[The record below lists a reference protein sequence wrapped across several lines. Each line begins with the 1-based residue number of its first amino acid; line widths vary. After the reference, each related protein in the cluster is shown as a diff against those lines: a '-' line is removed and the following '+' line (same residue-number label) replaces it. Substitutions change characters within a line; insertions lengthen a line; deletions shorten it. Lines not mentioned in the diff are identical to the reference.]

1 MRRIIEKLKLRF
13 RFKAKQPAAKRRS
26 SELGILAP
34 FAAIVGVIG
43 LVALII
49 VGVRSLMGQSK
60 VEPVPPQPPQPP
72 TPPVPPVSPPPPVP
86 APSRRGQQRFGIRHP
101 MVIAII
107 AVIVVIVGTL
117 AYIPFSE
124 RSSTIGGI
132 RHEPSEYDEFFT
144 YSQMEAMTH
153 FAKCDAMLFSTR
165 PEEELENVKERMAI
179 EVEFNSSAGPG
190 AHSREGQYVRRVRSP
205 EEIAE
210 TIRLAEEF
218 YERVNCQ

>member
-13 RFKAKQPAAKRRS
+13 KSEGKPPAGKRRP
-26 SELGILAP
+26 SEIGILAP
-34 FAAIVGVIG
+34 FAALLGVIG
-43 LVALII
+43 LIALVI
-49 VGVRSLMGQSK
+49 VGIRSLTGRSK
-60 VEPVPPQPPQPP
+60 VEPAPPQSPA
-72 TPPVPPVSPPPPVP
+72 PPVPPP
-86 APSRRGQQRFGIRHP
+86 APAPAAGGREPLRFSIRHP
-101 MVIAII
+101 LVIAII

-117 AYIPFSE
+117 AYIPFSD
-124 RSSTIGGI
+124 RASTIGGI

-165 PEEELENVKERMAI
+165 PEEELDNVKERIAI

-190 AHSREGQYVRRVRSP
+190 ASSSAGQYTRRVRSP

-210 TIRLAEEF
+210 AIRLAEEF

>member
-1 MRRIIEKLKLRF
+1 MARRFTEKISLRKI
-13 RFKAKQPAAKRRS
+13 RQNADKRRV
-26 SELGILAP
+26 SEMGILRP
-34 FAAIVGVIG
+34 FAAVIAAFG

-49 VGVRSLMGQSK
+49 VGIRTLSSRGNQTESPAEPPTEPPRSAPLPARRRSL
-60 VEPVPPQPPQPP
+60 
-72 TPPVPPVSPPPPVP
+72 
-86 APSRRGQQRFGIRHP
+86 FGFSVRHP
-101 MVIAII
+101 LAISL
-107 AVIVVIVGTL
+107 IVVIVVVIGTL
-117 AYIPFSE
+117 AYFPFSE

-179 EVEFNSSAGPG
+179 EVEFSASGGPG
-190 AHSREGQYVRRVRSP
+190 AASPTGQYNRRVRSP

-210 TIRLAEEF
+210 AIRLASEF

>member
-1 MRRIIEKLKLRF
+1 M
-13 RFKAKQPAAKRRS
+13 KRAS
-26 SELGILAP
+26 QIGILRP
-34 FAAIVGVIG
+34 FAALLAVIG
-43 LVALII
+43 MVVLVVVGIRALTGRRDDEEAAP
-49 VGVRSLMGQSK
+49 VEHQAQQPQQS
-60 VEPVPPQPPQPP
+60 Q
-72 TPPVPPVSPPPPVP
+72 PPPPP
-86 APSRRGQQRFGIRHP
+86 LAAPRRRGLLRRHP
-101 MVIAII
+101 LVIAII
-107 AVIVVIVGTL
+107 VVIVVVAGTL
-117 AYIPFSE
+117 AYIPLSE

-132 RHEPSEYDEFFT
+132 RHAPSDYDEFFT

-179 EVEFNSSAGPG
+179 ETEFNSTAGAGASSSAG
-190 AHSREGQYVRRVRSP
+190 QYTRRVRSP

>member
-1 MRRIIEKLKLRF
+1 M
-13 RFKAKQPAAKRRS
+13 KRAS
-26 SELGILAP
+26 QIGILRP
-34 FAAIVGVIG
+34 FAALLAVIG
-43 LVALII
+43 MVVLVVVGIRALTGRREEEEAAP
-49 VGVRSLMGQSK
+49 VEHQAQQPQQS
-60 VEPVPPQPPQPP
+60 Q
-72 TPPVPPVSPPPPVP
+72 PPPPP
-86 APSRRGQQRFGIRHP
+86 LAAPRRRGLLRRHP
-101 MVIAII
+101 LVIAII
-107 AVIVVIVGTL
+107 VVIVVVAGTL
-117 AYIPFSE
+117 AYIPLSE

-132 RHEPSEYDEFFT
+132 RHEPSDYDEFFT

-179 EVEFNSSAGPG
+179 ETEFNSTAGAGASSSAG
-190 AHSREGQYVRRVRSP
+190 QYTRRVRSP

>member
-1 MRRIIEKLKLRF
+1 MRRLIEKLKLRF
-13 RFKAKQPAAKRRS
+13 EKKAKPPIVRKRRP
-26 SELGILAP
+26 ELGILAP
-34 FAAIVGVIG
+34 FAAILGVVG

-49 VGVRSLMGQSK
+49 VGIRSLTGQSK
-60 VEPVPPQPPQPP
+60 VEPAPPQPPA
-72 TPPVPPVSPPPPVP
+72 PPVPPPPPAP
-86 APSRRGQQRFGIRHP
+86 APSRRGPPRFTVRHP
-101 MVIAII
+101 LVIAII
-107 AVIVVIVGTL
+107 VVIVVIVGTL

-165 PEEELENVKERMAI
+165 PEEELENVKERMAV

-190 AHSREGQYVRRVRSP
+190 AASSAGQYNRRVRSP

-210 TIRLAEEF
+210 AIRLAEEF